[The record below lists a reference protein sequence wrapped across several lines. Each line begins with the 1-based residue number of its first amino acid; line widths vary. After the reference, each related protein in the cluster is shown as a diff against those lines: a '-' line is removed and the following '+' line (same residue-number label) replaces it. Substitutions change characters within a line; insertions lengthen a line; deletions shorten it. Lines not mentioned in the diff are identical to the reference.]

1 MENIFDKK
9 TSDKI
14 IARIEK
20 LRPDTAPVWGKMT
33 VSQMLA
39 HCCITFEFIYEKNHP
54 KPNKFKAL
62 MLNLFVKNIVVGE
75 KPYKTNSRTAPEF
88 IIADS
93 RDFDNEKERLI
104 AYIKK
109 TQELGESYFNN
120 KESHSFGVLTA
131 TEWNN
136 MFYKH
141 LDHHLHQFS
150 V

>member
-9 TSDKI
+9 VSDNI

-20 LRPDTAPVWGKMT
+20 LHHNTTPVWGKMT
-33 VSQMLA
+33 VAQMLA
-39 HCCITFEFIYEKNHP
+39 HCCITYEFTFEKKHA
-54 KPNKFKAL
+54 KPNTFKAL

-75 KPYKTNSRTAPEF
+75 KSYKTNSRTAPEF
-88 IIADS
+88 IISDS
-93 RDFDNEKERLI
+93 RDFDIEKERLI

-109 TQELGESYFNN
+109 TQELGESYFEN

-131 TEWNN
+131 KEWNN